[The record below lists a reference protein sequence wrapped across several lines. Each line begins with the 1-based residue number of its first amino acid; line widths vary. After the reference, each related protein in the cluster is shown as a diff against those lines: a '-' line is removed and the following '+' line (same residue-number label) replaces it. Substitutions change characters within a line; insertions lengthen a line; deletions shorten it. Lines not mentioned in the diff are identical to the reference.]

1 MYIWFSTIKKKR
13 SFGESTTRGIITIS
27 EADKDQRS
35 KQENVLKFKNKSRP
49 RTKEG
54 KVKKAILFIV

>member
-1 MYIWFSTIKKKR
+1 MKKIR
-13 SFGESTTRGIITIS
+13 SFGESTIRGIITIS
-27 EADKDQRS
+27 EADKDQRNV
-35 KQENVLKFKNKSRP
+35 QENVLKFKNKSRP